1 MKVFLPRLSFLECR
15 FCHEPRR
22 LVSSVL
28 LFEQEQ
34 VPLVHQRRHLSSR
47 FKFFLSSANNE
58 CAPHRHKRRKREKRK
73 RLRSQTR
80 ALCCVRAWKARISLS
95 RNGFLLGEEKRLEN
109 SEGKYSS
116 YSAYLIIFHCLVVRK
131 RKRQKMHLLPKPIW
145 NLTLTIEQ
153 QQTRARKCRKRCE
166 RDFDFYTYFKPLDV

>member
-1 MKVFLPRLSFLECR
+1 
-15 FCHEPRR
+15 
-22 LVSSVL
+22 VL

-58 CAPHRHKRRKREKRK
+58 GAPRGHKRRKREKRK

-80 ALCCVRAWKARISLS
+80 ALCCVRVWKARISLS

-109 SEGKYSS
+109 SEGNIPLNSLLQQGK
-116 YSAYLIIFHCLVVRK
+116 IFHCVVVHK
-131 RKRQKMHLLPKPIW
+131 RKRQKMRLLPKPIW

-153 QQTRARKCRKRCE
+153 QQTRKHELVSVEKDANARLWLLHV
-166 RDFDFYTYFKPLDV
+166 F

>member
-1 MKVFLPRLSFLECR
+1 MQFLSRTTSSRFVCASFRARASAVGASASTSFLA
-15 FCHEPRR
+15 
-22 LVSSVL
+22 
-28 LFEQEQ
+28 
-34 VPLVHQRRHLSSR
+34 

-58 CAPHRHKRRKREKRK
+58 CAPRGHKRRKSEKRK

-80 ALCCVRAWKARISLS
+80 ALCCVRVWKARISLS